1 MVIIIPESPIPF
13 EELPLEKQLVHHAF
27 RMQIRQ
33 LSLTEAQQLLEALH
47 HLYLGQSSV
56 IAKLTKAKLP

>member
-1 MVIIIPESPIPF
+1 VIIIPASPIPF
-13 EELPLEKQLVHHAF
+13 NELPLEKQLVHHAF
-27 RMQIRQ
+27 QGQIRQ
-33 LSLTEAQQLLEALH
+33 LSLCEAQELLIALH